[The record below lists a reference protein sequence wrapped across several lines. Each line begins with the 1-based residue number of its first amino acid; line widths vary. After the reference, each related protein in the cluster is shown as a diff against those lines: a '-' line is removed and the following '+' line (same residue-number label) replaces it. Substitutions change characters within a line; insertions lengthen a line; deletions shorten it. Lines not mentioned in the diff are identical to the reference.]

1 MPSLDPTFH
10 LETVSIHRE
19 HEELI
24 AQLDRLDAA
33 LDEIFC
39 YAELFSD
46 LATANQATASGKWL
60 GEWLP
65 NHYAHEETTVL
76 ATIAKM
82 GPELASF
89 AREMQRQHNEMHV
102 RLENFREHLA
112 HLHESRDFENAVKE
126 LKKEGT
132 DLTRMMR
139 LHLAMEEKKFASL
152 EN

>member
-1 MPSLDPTFH
+1 MASLDPRFH

-19 HEELI
+19 HEELVT
-24 AQLDRLDAA
+24 QLDRLDAA
-33 LDEIFC
+33 LDQIFC

-46 LATANQATASGKWL
+46 LATANQAAASGKWL
-60 GEWLP
+60 AEWLP

-76 ATIAKM
+76 ATMARM

-89 AREMQRQHNEMHV
+89 AREMQRQHREIRM
-102 RLENFREHLA
+102 RLESFREHLA
-112 HLHESRDFENAVKE
+112 HLSESRDLETAVSE

-132 DLTRMMR
+132 DFTRMLR
-139 LHLAMEEKKFASL
+139 LHLAMEDAKFASL